1 MSDIWS
7 YEEMLQRGI
16 EPNVVSFGAVINAC
30 AKASNLQRAEYWHH
44 TMLEMGVKLGAGS
57 FFFNFDVFRVFS
69 ICLSVLLGQK
79 SSENML
85 GIYGISYRCL

>member
-44 TMLEMGVKLGAGS
+44 TMLEMGVKLGAGRS
-57 FFFNFDVFRVFS
+57 FFFGCISCIFHLLD
-69 ICLSVLLGQK
+69 VLLGQK

-85 GIYGISYRCL
+85 GIYGI